1 MPTLKTCP
9 KCDSDMERGR
19 LYTVTSD
26 LTSLSKLF
34 GYVNWEATDE
44 HKKYSSVYAYRC
56 VKCGYMEYYSEKRT

>member
-1 MPTLKTCP
+1 MSAQKSCP
-9 KCDSDMERGR
+9 KCKDKMEKGR

-56 VKCGYMEYYSEKRT
+56 IGCGFIEYYSEKRP

>member
-1 MPTLKTCP
+1 MSTSKTCP
-9 KCDSDMERGR
+9 KCNSKMERGR

-56 VKCGYMEYYSEKRT
+56 EKCGFIEYYTEKRP

>member
-1 MPTLKTCP
+1 MSTSKICLKCNS
-9 KCDSDMERGR
+9 KLERGR

-34 GYVNWEATDE
+34 GYVNWEASDE

-56 VKCGYMEYYSEKRT
+56 EKCGFIEFYSEKRH